1 MGPMFRA
8 REPYILN
15 MAVGIADP
23 MPPVYLV
30 WPPRNPRFDETL
42 LNAGVGYLAEA

>member
-1 MGPMFRA
+1 MGSMFRA

-15 MAVGIADP
+15 MAVDIADP
-23 MPPVYLV
+23 MPPVYLLCS
-30 WPPRNPRFDETL
+30 PRNARFDETL